1 MRVAERYVNKE
12 LFSLFLFILSFL
24 LLVVVGGRFLSYLEE
39 ASLGLLSSSM
49 ALLLI
54 VYRLPEFVQVVAP
67 FAVFF
72 AVLLTCSRLYAESEM
87 AIFQSAGVGAYG
99 LAKWFSISIVT
110 ISLVVAFFSLLLTP
124 KMSSLM
130 EEFLVDQRKTS
141 SFEMIT
147 PGDFLTTKKGTYTIY
162 TEDVSPDGDFLQ
174 NIFVFEESSS
184 GKGISLWARRGEITI
199 DEEKGTRFL
208 HLLDGIRYEGRPGRA
223 DYRVMEFQ
231 SFVQEIEYAATE
243 SYKLKLAS
251 TQTLDL
257 DDSPKARGEFH
268 WRIGLP
274 IFCCISG
281 FLALG
286 LSKTKPR
293 QGRYARVVPAAFFVF
308 SYYLLLLFNHNALTE
323 NSVPT
328 YLGLWLVHLL
338 YAGLTIYSCY
348 KIDRPSTV

>member
-49 ALLLI
+49 ALILI
-54 VYRLPEFVQVVAP
+54 IYRLPEFIQVVAP
-67 FAVFF
+67 FAIFF

-87 AIFQSAGVGAYG
+87 AIFQSAGVSAYG
-99 LAKWFSISIVT
+99 LAKWLSISIVS
-110 ISLVVAFFSLLLTP
+110 ISLLVAFFSLLLTP
-124 KMSSLM
+124 KMSSSM

-141 SFEMIT
+141 SFEMIV
-147 PGDFLTTKKGTYTIY
+147 PGDFHTTKKGTYTIY
-162 TEDVSPDGDFLQ
+162 SEEVSSDGDFLK

-184 GKGISLWARRGEITI
+184 GKGISLWARHGEITI
-199 DEEKGTRFL
+199 DDESGSRFL
-208 HLLDGIRYEGRPGRA
+208 RLQDGVRYEGHPGDA
-223 DYRVMEFQ
+223 NYRILEFQ

-243 SYKLKLAS
+243 SEKLKIES

-257 DDSPKARGEFH
+257 DSSSKGRGEFH
-268 WRIGLP
+268 WRVGLP
-274 IFCCISG
+274 IFCFIGG

-293 QGRYARVVPAAFFVF
+293 EGRYAKVVPAAIFIF
-308 SYYLLLLFNHNALTE
+308 SYYLLLLFNHNAIME
-323 NSVPT
+323 SSVPS

-338 YAGLTIYSCY
+338 YAALTIHFCY
-348 KIDRPSTV
+348 QIDRPSKV